1 MKSRMKIYTIPLALG
16 ALVLSVLVLVSP
28 RISLAE
34 EGVTTIH
41 VMAFSGADAII
52 IESNGH
58 FGMVDSGESE
68 DYPDGSD
75 LRYPYRDGTTI
86 GCGVEDE
93 LLSYLDSL
101 GVTEDNFDFY
111 IGTHPHSDH
120 IGTAGMIIGKY
131 KPSKVY
137 TPRYDDNYMTASW
150 GLWDNQY
157 VYDKLVSAANEVGAE
172 LYLDFKK
179 GVAEDP
185 ASHVCGTMFEFGNA
199 RIELVNTDSSYETVG
214 TADANC
220 ISLGVKVTAN
230 GKVAYLAG
238 DICNSDG
245 DEDRLAKTLGH
256 VDFMKLGHHGNV
268 GSNTYDYVMAL
279 SPKVVYQTNGFE
291 WLWDKPLKAI
301 QDLGSRFYNSEELS
315 KAGNAAFVVE
325 LCSNGVKTNMKLSSS
340 FVAHNHYTG
349 CYEAFDGN
357 GVAEKL
363 RGWSKVSD
371 GFVYFDNSPQSL
383 RNAWIAQGTTYSYV
397 DDNALR
403 ATGWK
408 QIDGSWYHFDTNGL
422 MQTGWQ
428 RIGGS
433 WYWFYDSGAMAAGLT
448 SINDVYSLFASS
460 GEWLGYV
467 SSNPGWNLLDGNWY
481 YVTASGQLATGWL
494 KLGSTWYW
502 FDGAGKMAVGWKLI
516 GGTWYYFDGSGAMAT
531 GWRYVSSSWYWL
543 DASGAMATGWRN
555 IGSSWYY
562 LSDSG
567 SMKTGWA
574 LVGGSWYWLN
584 GSGAMRTGW
593 LNAGGA
599 WYWLASSGRMKT
611 GWQYIGGEWYYLK
624 PSSGAM
630 RTGWLLDGDS
640 WYYLSGSG
648 SMQHSRW
655 IGNYYVLGNGKMAR
669 NQWIGLYYVGDDG
682 LWVA

>member
-1 MKSRMKIYTIPLALG
+1 MNTCAIKLRMKINASTITMVLG
-16 ALVLSVLVLVSP
+16 ALLLSALVLVSP

-34 EGVTTIH
+34 EGVTKIH
-41 VMAFSGADAII
+41 VMAFSGTDAII

-75 LRYPYRDGTTI
+75 PRYPYRDGTTI

-101 GVTEDNFDFY
+101 GITEDNFDFY

-137 TPRYDDNYMTASW
+137 TPRYDDSYMTASW

-179 GVAEDP
+179 GAAEDP
-185 ASHVCGTMFEFGNA
+185 DSHVCGTEFELGGA

-214 TADANC
+214 TSDANC

-245 DEDRLAKTLGH
+245 DEDRLARTLGH

-268 GSNTYDYVMAL
+268 GSNTYNYVMTL

-291 WLWDKPLKAI
+291 WLWDKPLKAV

-315 KAGNAAFVVE
+315 EAGTAAFVVE
-325 LCSNGVKTNMKLSSS
+325 LCSDGVKTNMGPSSS
-340 FVAHNHYTG
+340 FVVHNHYTG

-363 RGWSKVSD
+363 KGWREVSD
-371 GFVYFDNSPQSL
+371 GFAYFDNGPQSV
-383 RNAWIAQGTTYSYV
+383 RNAWIAQGAAYSYV
-397 DDNALR
+397 ADDALR
-403 ATGWK
+403 AIGWK

-422 MQTGWQ
+422 MQTGW
-428 RIGGS
+428 
-433 WYWFYDSGAMAAGLT
+433 
-448 SINDVYSLFASS
+448 
-460 GEWLGYV
+460 
-467 SSNPGWNLLDGNWY
+467 
-481 YVTASGQLATGWL
+481 L
-494 KLGSTWYW
+494 KLGDTWYW
-502 FDGAGKMAVGWKLI
+502 FDDTGKMAVGWKLI
-516 GGTWYYFDGSGAMAT
+516 GSTWYYFDGSGAMTT
-531 GWRYVSSSWYWL
+531 GWCYVSSSWYYF
-543 DASGAMATGWRN
+543 DASGAMATGWRR
-555 IGSSWYY
+555 IGSSWYF

-567 SMKTGWA
+567 SMKTGWV
-574 LVGGSWYWLN
+574 LVDGSWYWLD

-593 LNAGGA
+593 LNVGGA
-599 WYWLASSGRMKT
+599 WYWLASSGCMET
-611 GWQYIGGEWYYLK
+611 GWQYIGGEWYYLE

-630 RTGWLLDGDS
+630 RTGWLFDGDG

-648 SMQHSRW
+648 SMQYSRW
-655 IGNYYVLGNGKMAR
+655 IGSYYVLANGKMAR
-669 NQWIGLYYVGDDG
+669 NQWVGPYYVGNDG